1 MQSSRSVPEITSLR
15 TARARFRRLCR
26 QGLDEGDGKLEPFP
40 QCPVV
45 HRWRI
50 DDDIA
55 LHRPAQYFHRSR
67 LASATTWPAMKNY
80 SILTEVQPAL
90 AERDG
95 RSALPRRFSARQA
108 RPSREPRNGPQLA
121 LIERFVHPLDRQLAG
136 VKLTLSPNR
145 NTVTADPQ
153 RTDRFPR
160 SGLLQYGLITTCLAL
175 SALCCEA
182 HQRKAQAVELCP

>member
-55 LHRPAQYFHRSR
+55 LHRPARYFHRSR

-121 LIERFVHPLDRQLAG
+121 RPGPSVTSTFRPLSGAKRTGGARLTQLTGLMSPRPKAG
-136 VKLTLSPNR
+136 GGTGIRARGP
-145 NTVTADPQ
+145 P
-153 RTDRFPR
+153 
-160 SGLLQYGLITTCLAL
+160 
-175 SALCCEA
+175 
-182 HQRKAQAVELCP
+182 